1 MGVNGWYW
9 PILLWS
15 TRSPQVIPMSN
26 QGWNH
31 CCKLLPTFILC
42 FLKEI
47 AYCLALSQTWEWN
60 TRTLSISRPQGAG
73 VLPCRHFQIQISD
86 SYEVQKHKVLV
97 KMMGNFHIQI
107 SERFS
112 QKKHSTRRIILEP
125 FTHNWMFN
133 GWLQKKKNGW
143 LQNPKPNEFL
153 SFRCV
158 HYFTG
163 FKFICLC
170 AKFASIHLEWS

>member
-26 QGWNH
+26 HGWNH

-73 VLPCRHFQIQISD
+73 VLPRRHFQIQISD

-112 QKKHSTRRIILEP
+112 LKKHSTWRIILEP

-133 GWLQKKKNGW
+133 GWLQKKKKKMDGYKTQSQMSFFPFGVCTTS
-143 LQNPKPNEFL
+143 LDSSSFACVPNL
-153 SFRCV
+153 PVS
-158 HYFTG
+158 T
-163 FKFICLC
+163 
-170 AKFASIHLEWS
+170 